1 MWIGGF
7 GWLIGFSL
15 VMIPDT
21 LLFWR
26 PIAGGAVLTLA
37 GVLVIERA
45 ALRAPRYLAG
55 LIALFVAVAGA
66 YWIAV
71 CEPAVAAAPEVVARL
86 KRLRASTHVPPAFV
100 WVAGVVG
107 VIQVLW
113 AWRRSRSEPPDVA
126 PHFLDWL

>member
-15 VMIPDT
+15 VTIPDT

-26 PIAGGAVLTLA
+26 PIVGGAVLTLA
-37 GVLVIERA
+37 GVLVMERA

-55 LIALFVAVAGA
+55 LIALFVAVAGV
-66 YWIAV
+66 YWIAF
-71 CEPAVAAAPEVVARL
+71 CEPAVAAAPGVVARL
-86 KRLRASTHVPPAFV
+86 ERIGASTHFPPALV
-100 WVAGVVG
+100 WVAAAVG
-107 VIQVLW
+107 VIQLLW